1 MARGIYLPWKIPVC
15 YFLAHSAVKHAV
27 LKNLIINVLQELFDI
42 GISPKVLICDQGS
55 YNQSALKSLNVTE
68 NKPYFYVNDNKI
80 IYLFDTPHLLKSVR
94 NNLIGNTF
102 KKNEKIISFNNII
115 ATYEIDKKIKKSNAL
130 LKITEAHIHP
140 NSFQKMSI
148 KLAAQIFS
156 HSMAFALRTCI
167 STAELK
173 SKTASDTADFIDFMN
188 NLFDCLNS
196 RNLFSDNP
204 YNCALINS
212 GVVKQFLVNATN
224 YFNDLF
230 KINGKGKVTR
240 PPCFSGFTQTIN
252 GVLSFFDD
260 EKNNNNIQFL
270 FTNRLNQDT
279 LENLFSIFRQKGGYN
294 KNPTARTI
302 RTSFRSICVFSL
314 ITSKGT
320 NCEISQ
326 NIDDPALVQDV
337 ITPDKTINEGSESGS
352 DTPSSSSSSSP
363 IKIIS
368 EKCDTKKINE
378 TIALEDCSVSYF
390 SGYLAYK
397 FIKKFD
403 CIDCKRNLIID
414 KSLNDKNQIL
424 LIHKNYSDIEKH
436 TGLMEPSD
444 QLNHII
450 DRTLNI
456 FEKYLKNFNTR
467 KN

>member
-1 MARGIYLPWKIPVC
+1 MARGIYSSWKIPVC

-27 LKNLIINVLQELFDI
+27 LRNLIINVLQELFDI
-42 GISPKVLICDQGS
+42 GMSPKVLICDQCS
-55 YNQSALKSLNVTE
+55 NNQSALKSLNVTE
-68 NKPYFYVNDNKI
+68 NKPYFYVNENKI
-80 IYLFDTPHLLKSVR
+80 ISLFDTPHLLKSVT
-94 NNLIGNTF
+94 NSLIGNTF
-102 KKNEKIISFNNII
+102 KKNEKIISFNDFIT
-115 ATYEIDKKIKKSNAL
+115 TYDIDKKNKKSNAL

-140 NSFQKMSI
+140 NSFQKMSV

-156 HSMAFALRTCI
+156 HSMASALRTCI
-167 STAELK
+167 STAEIK
-173 SKTASDTADFIDFMN
+173 SKTASDTADFINFMN

-196 RNLFSDNP
+196 RNVFSENP
-204 YNCALINS
+204 YNCALTNS

-230 KINGKGKVTR
+230 KINSKGKVNR
-240 PPCFSGFTQTIN
+240 PQCFSGFTQTIN
-252 GVLSFFDD
+252 GVLSFFND

-302 RTSFRSICVFSL
+302 RTSFRSTCVFSL

-337 ITPDKTINEGSESGS
+337 ITPDKIINEGSES
-352 DTPSSSSSSSP
+352 SSSSSSSP

-378 TIALEDCSVSYF
+378 TITLEDCSVTYF

-397 FIKKFD
+397 CITKFD
-403 CIDCKRNLIID
+403 YIESNNRQKEVEDDYALFDSDDTDADSDFCIENVATPTCPTCNTVKEN
-414 KSLNDKNQIL
+414 SENSNDEL
-424 LIHKNYSDIEKH
+424 
-436 TGLMEPSD
+436 
-444 QLNHII
+444 
-450 DRTLNI
+450 
-456 FEKYLKNFNTR
+456 
-467 KN
+467 